1 MTFAERNYNHKDYGI
16 FVSIKADNGKY
27 VNLSAHLSGLASG
40 IRKGVRVTD
49 ATIIGYGGDSGGPN
63 ILTGQPH
70 LHQAYYRYPATTLTG
85 HRTVAWG
92 CAGHLPPLHR
102 HRVRHQPQHL
112 QVRLDVQLDDLGEG
126 RPAQQLKSR
135 VCGRAPIG
143 RLTQLSS

>member
-92 CAGHLPPLHR
+92 CAGPTRRPGR
-102 HRVRHQPQHL
+102 RETCSATKEP
-112 QVRLDVQLDDLGEG
+112 RLRARSDWPAYSALFLTTPSSRERLGT
-126 RPAQQLKSR
+126 R
-135 VCGRAPIG
+135 
-143 RLTQLSS
+143 